1 MPGYAAIFW
10 KHNSRCQ
17 LDITYDDE
25 PGPEGFERVSRDLAK
40 GGVANRKAFLWLRRQ
55 AQQQLPA
62 SDDKSKPDRLADSHE
77 AADAASTQSDADN
90 EQTPEAQRLVPI
102 GEVVIGFG
110 SIDPNEEE
118 QAEMAERERASGGR
132 EGGGRERE
140 PLRTW
145 ERLGRSLNPASD
157 SETGDGGAAVFL
169 WFRRG
174 SEDDSQSWSSHSL
187 EVGGRGE
194 RGGGV

>member
-1 MPGYAAIFW
+1 M
-10 KHNSRCQ
+10 KNNSWFQ
-17 LDITYDDE
+17 LGITYDDE
-25 PGPEGFERVSRDLAK
+25 PGPEGFEKVSRDLAK

-62 SDDKSKPDRLADSHE
+62 SDEKSKPGGLADSHE
-77 AADAASTQSDADN
+77 AADAAPTSSDADN
-90 EQTPEAQRLVPI
+90 EQNQRHLPI

-110 SIDPNEEE
+110 SSDPNEEE
-118 QAEMAERERASGGR
+118 AADIVERERAGGGR
-132 EGGGRERE
+132 EDGGRERE
-140 PLRTW
+140 PPRTW
-145 ERLGRSLNPASD
+145 ERLDRSLNPASN
-157 SETGDGGAAVFL
+157 SETGGGGAAVFL

-194 RGGGV
+194 GGGGGV

>member
-1 MPGYAAIFW
+1 M
-10 KHNSRCQ
+10 
-17 LDITYDDE
+17 
-25 PGPEGFERVSRDLAK
+25 
-40 GGVANRKAFLWLRRQ
+40 
-55 AQQQLPA
+55 
-62 SDDKSKPDRLADSHE
+62 ADSHE
-77 AADAASTQSDADN
+77 AADAAPTPPETDS
-90 EQTPEAQRLVPI
+90 EQTPGAQRILPI

-110 SIDPNEEE
+110 SSDPNEEE
-118 QAEMAERERASGGR
+118 EAEMAERERAGEGR

-194 RGGGV
+194 